1 MAVASGRGFSMKIER
16 FNPNGL
22 YEPPSYHHV
31 VRASGRTTLWIAGQV
46 STNADGD
53 VVGVGDFGAQARQI
67 FENLRIA
74 LEAGGATF
82 DNVVK
87 MTTLVVNF
95 DRSLIPALN
104 AAREGYIGENL
115 PATTLIGVQ
124 ALARPEYLLEIEAIA
139 VVD

>member
-1 MAVASGRGFSMKIER
+1 
-16 FNPNGL
+16 
-22 YEPPSYHHV
+22 
-31 VRASGRTTLWIAGQV
+31 
-46 STNADGD
+46 
-53 VVGVGDFGAQARQI
+53 
-67 FENLRIA
+67 
-74 LEAGGATF
+74 
-82 DNVVK
+82 